1 MQTSLVF
8 VMLPATRL
16 SLFKSLKGPHR
27 LTSSARAYKRN
38 AYNISTLALL
48 SPPRRL
54 PQSPF
59 STSSKPLKSM
69 SSTPTSP
76 EVRSTIHGEET
87 IKEDEIVW
95 RTADP
100 YRKPTDDDADF
111 KAEWEGSCHCGGIKY
126 LLGREKPLSS
136 KYCHCVDCQRMHA
149 VSERPPGEGS
159 LCRSRCVCVMSQL
172 RFANMSSQAP
182 FQWAAIFHKSDFRF
196 VNGAKG
202 LNFYS
207 PSLRRPLHDLPC
219 KVYCET
225 CHTPIM
231 DEGRRMIMLFPELL
245 KGIHSQRG
253 KEAFKI
259 GDHICWG
266 GRVVDEGVFDGDGV
280 RKWKGVDKQSE
291 LIDDGKTG
299 KL

>member
-1 MQTSLVF
+1 
-8 VMLPATRL
+8 MLPTTRL
-16 SLFKSLKGPHR
+16 SLFKSIKGHHK
-27 LTSSARAYKRN
+27 LTSSAQSYKRD
-38 AYNISTLALL
+38 AQKISALALS
-48 SPPRRL
+48 SPPQRL
-54 PQSPF
+54 PQSSF
-59 STSSKPLKSM
+59 STSSNIPKAMP
-69 SSTPTSP
+69 STPTDP

-87 IKEDEIVW
+87 IKEGEITW

-100 YRKPTDDDADF
+100 YRKPSDDDDANF
-111 KAEWEGSCHCGGIKY
+111 KAEWEGSCHCGSIKY

-149 VSERPPGEGS
+149 
-159 LCRSRCVCVMSQL
+159 
-172 RFANMSSQAP
+172 AP
-182 FQWAAIFHKSDFRF
+182 FQWAAIFHKADFRF
-196 VNGAKG
+196 LNGAEG

-245 KGIHSQRG
+245 KGIHSQKG
-253 KEAFKI
+253 KQAFKI

-280 RKWKGVDKQSE
+280 KKWKGVDKQSE
-291 LIDDGKTG
+291 LIDDGKG
-299 KL
+299 G

>member
-1 MQTSLVF
+1 M
-8 VMLPATRL
+8 
-16 SLFKSLKGPHR
+16 
-27 LTSSARAYKRN
+27 
-38 AYNISTLALL
+38 
-48 SPPRRL
+48 
-54 PQSPF
+54 
-59 STSSKPLKSM
+59 
-69 SSTPTSP
+69 
-76 EVRSTIHGEET
+76 EED
-87 IKEDEIVW
+87 IAW
-95 RTADP
+95 RTEHP
-100 YRKPTDDDADF
+100 YVKPSDDDDF
-111 KAEWEGSCHCGGIKY
+111 KAEWEGSCHCGSVKY
-126 LLGREKPLSS
+126 LLGRERPLSS

-149 VSERPPGEGS
+149 VSEDLG
-159 LCRSRCVCVMSQL
+159 L
-172 RFANMSSQAP
+172 RLDLVETRRVAYMSSQAP

-196 VNGAKG
+196 INGAQG

-231 DEGRRMIMLFPELL
+231 DEGRRMIMMFPELL

-253 KEAFKI
+253 KDAFKV

-291 LIDDGKTG
+291 LLDDGNGG

>member
-1 MQTSLVF
+1 
-8 VMLPATRL
+8 
-16 SLFKSLKGPHR
+16 
-27 LTSSARAYKRN
+27 
-38 AYNISTLALL
+38 
-48 SPPRRL
+48 
-54 PQSPF
+54 
-59 STSSKPLKSM
+59 M
-69 SSTPTSP
+69 SSSP
-76 EVRSTIHGEET
+76 ANPELRSTVHGEET
-87 IKEDEIVW
+87 VKEEDIAW
-95 RTADP
+95 RTAHP
-100 YRKPTDDDADF
+100 YEQPSDDDDF
-111 KAEWEGSCHCGGIKY
+111 KAEWEGSCHCGSIKY
-126 LLGREKPLSS
+126 HLSREKPLSS

-149 VSERPPGEGS
+149 
-159 LCRSRCVCVMSQL
+159 
-172 RFANMSSQAP
+172 AP

-196 VNGAKG
+196 LNGTKG

-259 GDHICWG
+259 GDHICWV
-266 GRVVDEGVFDGDGV
+266 GRVVDEGVFEGDGV
-280 RKWKGVDKQSE
+280 KKWKGVDKQSE
-291 LIDDGKTG
+291 LLDDGNGG